1 MIISKVVA
9 ITLGVKMEIT
19 KPNNAKER
27 IILALD
33 IDNLEEA
40 EKLVVELKDYVGYFK
55 IGLQLF
61 TSYGFS
67 AIKMIKSNGGKVYC
81 DLKFHDI
88 PNTVSH
94 ACSNLIKH
102 NINFF
107 NVHIQGGSKMV
118 AQAVKTAKDTAKSLG
133 MDVPTIL
140 GISLL
145 SSFGQ
150 RTLTEELCVDKN
162 IEDYIMQLTKIAKY
176 NGLDGIV
183 AGASEAKKI
192 RKEFGEDFII
202 LCPATRPTWAAVND
216 QVRVDTPTEAIKAG
230 VDYLVIGRPITDA
243 KDKVAATKLI
253 IDEINSALCCE
264 I

>member
-1 MIISKVVA
+1 MK
-9 ITLGVKMEIT
+9 IT
-19 KPNNAKER
+19 KPATAKER

-33 IDNLEEA
+33 VDDLNEA
-40 EKLVVELKDYVGYFK
+40 EKLVIELKDYVGYFK
-55 IGLQLF
+55 VGLQLF

-67 AIKMIKSNGGKVYC
+67 AIKMIRDHGGKVYC

-94 ACSNLIKH
+94 ACSNLMKH

-107 NVHIQGGSKMV
+107 NLHLQGGSKMV
-118 AQAVKTAKDTAKSLG
+118 SQVVKTAKDTAKSLEI
-133 MDVPTIL
+133 DPPTIL
-140 GISLL
+140 GVSLL

-150 RTLTEELCVDKN
+150 RTLTEELCVEKN
-162 IEDYIMQLTKIAKY
+162 IEAYIMQLAKVAKD
-176 NGLDGIV
+176 NGLDGII
-183 AGASEAKKI
+183 AGASESKKI
-192 RKEFGEDFII
+192 RQEFGDDFII

-243 KDKVAATKLI
+243 EDKIAAVNLI
-253 IDEINSALCCE
+253 IDEINSALLVNSE
-264 I
+264 V

>member
-1 MIISKVVA
+1 MRV
-9 ITLGVKMEIT
+9 T
-19 KPNNAKER
+19 KPETVKDR

-33 IDNLEEA
+33 VDDLDEA
-40 EKLVVELKDYVGYFK
+40 EKLVIELKDYVGYFK
-55 IGLQLF
+55 VGLQLF
-61 TSYGFS
+61 TSFGFS
-67 AIKMIKSNGGKVYC
+67 AVKMIKDNGAKVYC

-107 NVHIQGGSKMV
+107 NLHLQGGSKMV
-118 AQAVKTAKDTAKSLG
+118 SQVVKTAKDTAKNLG
-133 MDVPTIL
+133 IDPPTIL

-150 RTLTEELCVDKN
+150 RTLTEELGVEKN
-162 IEDYIMQLTKIAKY
+162 IEDYIMQLTKLAKD
-176 NGLDGIV
+176 NGLNGIV
-183 AGASEAKKI
+183 AGASESKRI
-192 RKEFGEDFII
+192 RKECGEDFII

-230 VDYLVIGRPITDA
+230 VDFLVIGRPITDA
-243 KDKVAATKLI
+243 KDKVAAVKLI
-253 IDEINSALCCE
+253 SDEISSALSSE
-264 I
+264 IV

>member
-1 MIISKVVA
+1 MKLI
-9 ITLGVKMEIT
+9 
-19 KPNNAKER
+19 KPVEAKDR

-33 IDNLEEA
+33 VDDLDEA

-55 IGLQLF
+55 VGLQLF
-61 TSYGFS
+61 TSFGLS
-67 AIKMIKSNGGKVYC
+67 AIKMIRDNGGKVYC

-88 PNTVSH
+88 PHTVSH

-102 NINFF
+102 NIKFF
-107 NVHIQGGSKMV
+107 NIHLQGGSKMI
-118 AQAVKTAKDTAKSLG
+118 AQVVKTSKDTAKALG
-133 MDVPTIL
+133 VEPPTIL

-150 RTLTEELCVDKN
+150 RTLTEELCVEKN
-162 IEDYIMQLTKIAKY
+162 IADYIMQLTKLAKE
-176 NGLDGIV
+176 NGLDGVV
-183 AGASEAKKI
+183 AGASEAKRI
-192 RKEFGEDFII
+192 RQEFGEDFII

-243 KDKVAATKLI
+243 EDKVAAVKLI
-253 IDEINSALCCE
+253 TDEINSALKLE
-264 I
+264 V

>member
-1 MIISKVVA
+1 MKI
-9 ITLGVKMEIT
+9 E
-19 KPNNAKER
+19 KPTDIKDR

-33 IDNLEEA
+33 VDDLSEA
-40 EKLVVELKDYVGYFK
+40 EKLVVELKDYVGFFK
-55 IGLQLF
+55 VGLQLF

-67 AIKMIKSNGGKVYC
+67 AIKMIKDNGGKVYC

-107 NVHIQGGSKMV
+107 NIHLQGGSKMI
-118 AQAVKTAKDTAKSLG
+118 AQAVKTSKETAKALEI
-133 MDVPTIL
+133 DPPTIL

-150 RTLTEELCVDKN
+150 RTLSEELCVEKN
-162 IEDYIMQLTKIAKY
+162 IEDYILQLAKLAKD

-183 AGASEAKKI
+183 AGASESKKI
-192 RKEFGEDFII
+192 RQALGEDFII

-243 KDKVAATKLI
+243 QDKIAAVKLI
-253 IDEINSALCCE
+253 IDEINSALHQE
-264 I
+264 V

>member
-1 MIISKVVA
+1 MKV
-9 ITLGVKMEIT
+9 T
-19 KPNNAKER
+19 KPSEIKDR
-27 IILALD
+27 IVLALD
-33 IDNLEEA
+33 VDDLEEA
-40 EKLVVELKDYVGYFK
+40 EKLVVELKDYVGFFK

-67 AIKMIKSNGGKVYC
+67 AVKMIKDNGGKVYC

-107 NVHIQGGSKMV
+107 NLHLQGGSKMI
-118 AQAVKTAKDTAKSLG
+118 AQAVKTSKETAKSLNTEP
-133 MDVPTIL
+133 PTIL
-140 GISLL
+140 GVSLL

-150 RTLTEELCVDKN
+150 RTLTEELCVEMN
-162 IEDYIMQLTKIAKY
+162 IEEYIMQLTELAKE

-192 RKEFGEDFII
+192 RQEFGEDFII
-202 LCPATRPTWAAVND
+202 LCPATRPTWAVVND

-243 KDKVAATKLI
+243 QDKLAAVKLI
-253 IDEINSALCCE
+253 IDEINSALHCE
-264 I
+264 V

>member
-1 MIISKVVA
+1 MKV
-9 ITLGVKMEIT
+9 T
-19 KPNNAKER
+19 KPTSAKDR

-33 IDNLEEA
+33 VDNLAEA
-40 EKLVVELKDYVGYFK
+40 EKLVIELKDYVGYFK

-61 TSYGFS
+61 TSYGLN
-67 AIKMIKSNGGKVYC
+67 AIKMIKDNGGLVYC

-107 NVHIQGGSKMV
+107 NIHLQGGSKMV
-118 AQAVKTAKDTAKSLG
+118 AQAVKTSKDTAKSLNIEP
-133 MDVPTIL
+133 PTIL
-140 GISLL
+140 GVSLL

-150 RTLTEELCVDKN
+150 RTLTEELCIEMN
-162 IEDYIMQLTKIAKY
+162 IENYIMRLAKIAKE

-183 AGASEAKKI
+183 AGASEAKRI
-192 RKEFGEDFII
+192 RQEFGDDFII
-202 LCPATRPTWAAVND
+202 LAPATRPTWAAVND
-216 QVRVDTPTEAIKAG
+216 QVRVDTPTDVIKAG

-243 KDKVAATKLI
+243 TDKIAAVNLI
-253 IDEINSALCCE
+253 IDEINSALCCSL
-264 I
+264 

>member
-1 MIISKVVA
+1 MIIA
-9 ITLGVKMEIT
+9 
-19 KPNNAKER
+19 KPTEAKDR

-33 IDNLEEA
+33 VDSLDEA
-40 EKLVVELKDYVGYFK
+40 EKLVQELKDYVGYFK
-55 IGLQLF
+55 VGLQLF
-61 TSYGFS
+61 TSCGFN
-67 AIKMIKSNGGKVYC
+67 ATKMIEENGANVYC

-94 ACSNLIKH
+94 ACSNLIRH

-118 AQAVKTAKDTAKSLG
+118 SQVVKTAKDTAKTL
-133 MDVPTIL
+133 DIEPPTIL
-140 GISLL
+140 GVSLL

-150 RTLTEELCVDKN
+150 RTLTEELCVNKN
-162 IEDYIMQLTKIAKY
+162 IEEYIMQLTKVAKE
-176 NGLDGIV
+176 NGLNGIV

-192 RKEFGEDFII
+192 RQEFGDDFII

-230 VDYLVIGRPITDA
+230 VDYMVIGRPITDA
-243 KDKVAATKLI
+243 KDKIAATKLI
-253 IDEINSALCCE
+253 IDEINSALNSE
-264 I
+264 E